1 MQTPNFAIDTTAVDS
16 NADRAQRFTSHRSLE
31 RRFGP
36 PGSAARVPS
45 DMSIWPPAALF
56 DAVYASAVL
65 DHFGF
70 ARISRRSG
78 GTCSIW
84 WAKNVIGPM
93 PIKRTAVGRLL
104 LGSNTTGVVTGG
116 AATANAIDPYDLVM
130 MVSASGDGTRESE
143 GIPERV

>member
-1 MQTPNFAIDTTAVDS
+1 MQTVMTGSFVQTPNFAIDTTAVDS
-16 NADRAQRFTSHRSLE
+16 NADRAQERFTSHRSLE

-36 PGSAARVPS
+36 SGSAARVPS

-84 WAKNVIGPM
+84 WAKNVIGPIPANEENCSW
-93 PIKRTAVGRLL
+93 PIAARQQHYRSRDGRR
-104 LGSNTTGVVTGG
+104 GN
-116 AATANAIDPYDLVM
+116 
-130 MVSASGDGTRESE
+130 RKCH
-143 GIPERV
+143 